1 MKILNQLT
9 ILIILSLILIQN
21 VGSMAAKKDIKYEP
35 SKDYV
40 DKVSMIQEIDFCI
53 EICTECV
60 TKTKSKVNYF

>member
-21 VGSMAAKKDIKYEP
+21 FGSMAAKKDIKYEP

-60 TKTKSKVNYF
+60 TKTKLKVNYF